1 MSCVTIDTKT
11 SYLYVVICAMILAG
25 ATGEPSMNG
34 PDDIERRL
42 REIEAELG
50 EARVKEPSAA
60 ERARQ
65 AARKTGWRNARK
77 ARKLRKPVPGPGRS
91 PQPSRRGRI
100 WSLVVA
106 VVVLAC
112 LAAATVAIIRLAKHP
127 SKLPA
132 AVSTPVKNGRTPSS
146 QPTTAGAPGAA
157 FLPTPTLAAP
167 FLGTPAQSWV
177 NGIAGIVTPP
187 PLPVGRYSA
196 AQVAAAY
203 QMTKKLLAAADLD
216 PKTLRGG
223 SPDAFASL
231 LIQQERAQ
239 FLGSLHKTGRDSTG
253 AERSSRSWVVSFAPG
268 RVQLV
273 GNVIKVHGAMGAAGT
288 GINGGLHALRIH
300 VNYLFAYAVEEP
312 DNPLTLMRIVR
323 QEVGYIDF
331 AAYDDPGG
339 PLEPWWLLGEGT
351 AGARCDAVDGY
362 IHPEFANAQPD
373 KTKPSGPPVNPYDQ
387 NNPLATSGHCQR
399 TTGT

>member
-1 MSCVTIDTKT
+1 
-11 SYLYVVICAMILAG
+11 
-25 ATGEPSMNG
+25 MNG

-50 EARVKEPSAA
+50 EALKEPSAA

-100 WSLVVA
+100 WSLVVV

-112 LAAATVAIIRLAKHP
+112 MAAATVVIIRLAKHP
-127 SKLPA
+127 PKLPA
-132 AVSTPVKNGRTPSS
+132 AASTPVRNGRTPSS

-167 FLGTPAQSWV
+167 FLGTPAQSWA
-177 NGIAGIVTPP
+177 NGTAGIVTPP

-203 QMTKKLLAAADLD
+203 QMTKKLLAAAGLD
-216 PKTLRGG
+216 STTLRGG

-253 AERSSRSWVVSFAPG
+253 AQRSTRAWVVSFAPG
-268 RVQLV
+268 GVQLV
-273 GNVIKVHGAMGAAGT
+273 GNVIKVHGAMEART
-288 GINGGLHALRIH
+288 GINGGLQALRIH
-300 VNYLFAYAVEEP
+300 VNYLLVYAVEEP

-323 QEVGYIDF
+323 QEVGDIDF

-339 PLEPWWLLGEGT
+339 PLEPWWLVGEGT
-351 AGARCDAVDGY
+351 AGARCDTTDGY
-362 IHPEFANAQPD
+362 IHPEFANGQPD
-373 KTKPSGPPVNPYDQ
+373 KAKPSGPPMNPYYE
-387 NNPLATSGHCQR
+387 NNPLVTSGHCER

>member
-1 MSCVTIDTKT
+1 MSCVTIDIKT
-11 SYLYVVICAMILAG
+11 SYVYVVICAMILAG
-25 ATGEPSMNG
+25 ATGEPSMSG

-42 REIEAELG
+42 REMEAELG

-60 ERARQ
+60 ERARR
-65 AARKTGWRNARK
+65 AAQKTGWRNARK

-91 PQPSRRGRI
+91 PKPSRRGRI

-112 LAAATVAIIRLAKHP
+112 LAAAAVAITRLAKHP
-127 SKLPA
+127 PKLPA
-132 AVSTPVKNGRTPSS
+132 AASTPAKNGRTPTS

-167 FLGTPAQSWV
+167 FLGTPAQHWA
-177 NGIAGIVTPP
+177 NGTAGIVTPP
-187 PLPVGRYSA
+187 PLPVGGYSA

-216 PKTLRGG
+216 PATVRGG
-223 SPDAFASL
+223 SPGTFASL

-253 AERSSRSWVVSFAPG
+253 AQRSSRQWVVSFAPG
-268 RVQLV
+268 SVQLV
-273 GNVIKVHGAMGAAGT
+273 GNVIKVHGAMEART
-288 GINGGLHALRIH
+288 GSNGGQRVLRIH
-300 VNYLFAYAVEEP
+300 VNYLFVYAVEEP

-323 QEVGYIDF
+323 QEAGDIDF

-339 PLEPWWLLGEGT
+339 PLEPWWQVGEGT
-351 AGARCDAVDGY
+351 AGARCDATDGY
-362 IHPEFANAQPD
+362 IHPQFANAQPD
-373 KTKPSGPPVNPYDQ
+373 KAKPSGPPIDPYDQ
-387 NNPLATSGHCQR
+387 NNPLVTSGHCFR